1 MSSPSPAIAAVLSFL
16 FPGLGQAYAGAVRRG
31 ILWAIPTIVL
41 LLAVLIVL
49 RGGSSGLMN
58 MFVRADTLLAVL
70 VLNVALF
77 FYHLAAVLDAYGVA
91 HRQHRVSSGGVPR
104 GGPVALAVVALLT
117 LALHGVPEAF
127 AIATN
132 DALEDVAGGRDDVR
146 PSASFAPHEPDTAKL
161 SPSPGPTETPSPPTS
176 TGSTPPPGAGG
187 SPAAGG
193 SPPVGPAGSPTSR
206 PESYPP
212 INAAW
217 AENGR
222 LDLLLIGGDAGPGRS
237 SLRTDTMILLSVE
250 ISTGKA
256 AFFGFPR
263 NMTNVPLHSESAA
276 AYPGGRFPE
285 MLSALWRRAMEQ
297 PDRFPGDDE
306 VRGWR
311 AIAGAIQELAG
322 VPLDGVVGVDLNGF
336 VQLVDAVGG
345 VWIDVPARVY
355 DPSYPLE
362 DGGNIEIEIEAGCQK
377 LDGRHALAYAR
388 SRDQDSDYQ
397 RMKRQ
402 QWVLQAVRRQ
412 FDPVAMVPRAL
423 ELLDIARDNL
433 FTDIDRNEIPQMAEV
448 ASRVDPDRM
457 YQVRFGPRAYPVV
470 VDDAAIGRI
479 RDKVRNIFSEP
490 EPAPTASPRDGQGER
505 CPPR

>member
-1 MSSPSPAIAAVLSFL
+1 MSSPSPSIAAVLSFL
-16 FPGLGQAYAGAVRRG
+16 LPGLGQAYAGAVRRG
-31 ILWAIPTIVL
+31 LLWAIPTVVL
-41 LLAVLIVL
+41 LLAVLVVL
-49 RGGSSGLMN
+49 RGGPSGLMSL
-58 MFVRADTLLAVL
+58 FVRADTLLAVL

-77 FYHLAAVLDAYGVA
+77 FYHLAAVLDAYGLA
-91 HRQHRVSSGGVPR
+91 HRRHGLSSGGVPR
-104 GGPVALAVVALLT
+104 GGPVALAVVAVLT
-117 LALHGVPEAF
+117 LALHGVPEAL

-132 DALEDVAGGRDDVR
+132 DALEDVAGGRHDVR
-146 PSASFAPHEPDTAKL
+146 PSASFAPDDPDTSNA
-161 SPSPGPTETPSPPTS
+161 SPSPAPTTTPSVPTS
-176 TGSTPPPGAGG
+176 TGSTPAPAASG
-187 SPAAGG
+187 SPAVEPG
-193 SPPVGPAGSPTSR
+193 GSPTSR

-212 INAAW
+212 IGAAW

-263 NMTNVPLHSESAA
+263 NMTHVPLHSESAA
-276 AYPGGRFPE
+276 AYPGGRFPD

-297 PDRFPGDDE
+297 PDKFPGDDE

-362 DGGNIEIEIEAGCQK
+362 DGGNVEIEIEPGCQK
-377 LDGRHALAYAR
+377 LDGRDALAYAR
-388 SRDQDSDYQ
+388 SREQDSDYQ

-402 QWVLQAVRRQ
+402 QWVLQAIRRQ

-433 FTDIDRNEIPQMAEV
+433 FTDIDRNDIPQMAEV

-457 YQVRFGPRAYPVV
+457 YQVRFGPRAYPVS

-479 RDKVRNIFSEP
+479 RDRVRNIFSEP
-490 EPAPTASPRDGQGER
+490 EPEPTASPRDDEGGR